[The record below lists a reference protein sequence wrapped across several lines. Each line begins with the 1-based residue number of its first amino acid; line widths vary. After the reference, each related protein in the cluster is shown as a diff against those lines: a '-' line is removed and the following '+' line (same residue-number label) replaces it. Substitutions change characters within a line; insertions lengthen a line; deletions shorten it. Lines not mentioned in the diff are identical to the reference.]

1 VEGVKKEEGR
11 GQKVDFK
18 KKRKKKEKQ
27 PERNLQR
34 ILATEVRESREEKL
48 QSKRER
54 KLLEKDQQ
62 AYCKATGPE
71 SAPTN
76 RS

>member
-18 KKRKKKEKQ
+18 KKRKKEKRKAARKEFT
-27 PERNLQR
+27 ENLG
-34 ILATEVRESREEKL
+34 
-48 QSKRER
+48 
-54 KLLEKDQQ
+54 
-62 AYCKATGPE
+62 Y
-71 SAPTN
+71 